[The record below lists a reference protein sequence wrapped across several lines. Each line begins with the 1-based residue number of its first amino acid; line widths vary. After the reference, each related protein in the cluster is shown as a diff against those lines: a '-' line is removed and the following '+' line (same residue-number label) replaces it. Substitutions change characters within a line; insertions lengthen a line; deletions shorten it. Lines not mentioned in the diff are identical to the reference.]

1 MTLTVW
7 RRSSWPLSLPPCK
20 DLAVSRPCFTTSM
33 WQARVMIHWQ
43 VSVIMRERER
53 LKFPPRGRVVR
64 VKLTMV
70 PGYHKMSRNPTFWP
84 LMQVAIGR
92 SIKMWYHQAS
102 MLRSVYPRQTLLSA
116 CIISPLNQS
125 SPLLSLFKWLI
136 ALEAEGAISAPFRRA
151 LL

>member
-7 RRSSWPLSLPPCK
+7 KRSSWPLSLPPCK
-20 DLAVSRPCFTTSM
+20 DLAVSRLCFTTSM

-43 VSVIMRERER
+43 ASVIMRERGQ
-53 LKFPPRGRVVR
+53 LKLPHRGRVVR

-70 PGYHKMSRNPTFWP
+70 PGYRKTSRNPTCWP
-84 LMQVAIGR
+84 LTPLATGK

-116 CIISPLNQS
+116 CITSQLNQS
-125 SPLLSLFKWLI
+125 LPSLSSFKSPI
-136 ALEAEGAISAPFRRA
+136 ALEEEGAISAPFRRA